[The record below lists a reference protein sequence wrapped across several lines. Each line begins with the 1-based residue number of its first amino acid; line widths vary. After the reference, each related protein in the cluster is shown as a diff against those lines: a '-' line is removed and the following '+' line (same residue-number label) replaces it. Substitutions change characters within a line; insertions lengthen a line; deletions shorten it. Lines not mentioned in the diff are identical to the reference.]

1 LPGLH
6 TGPEGQQR
14 MSELYVAPANG
25 WRTFVIVWATQA
37 LSVFGSAITGFA
49 TTIWLTQV
57 AYPAPEQKGELA
69 FALAAVGLAFF
80 TAGLI
85 AAPIG
90 GAWADRHDR
99 KQTMILMD
107 VISGLVS
114 VVLLGLVLANALT
127 LWALLALLVVAGVAN
142 TFHDSAFDASYAML
156 VPEDKLPRANGMMQT
171 IWSLSTVFSPALA
184 ALVIALP
191 ALARQ
196 GTLPDPPAAWL
207 AALRDGIP
215 LAFALDITTFLVAV
229 AALLL
234 VQIPSPRRADLNAAD
249 APRPS
254 LWADVRSG
262 AAYVWHRRAMLWLL
276 GTFTVANFTST
287 PMHILLPLLV
297 KFNLTAD
304 WSARG
309 FSYETALA
317 LISTVVGV
325 GGVVGGVAM
334 SAWGGLKKR
343 RVYGVLVPMII
354 GAVGQIVFGL
364 TPLLYVAAA
373 AAFVETAMMPFLN
386 AHSQA
391 IWQTQTPREMQGR
404 VFAVRRVIAQFS
416 APLGMIL
423 AGLGGSA
430 FNPGLLIAALGAV
443 LALFCVA
450 QLFNPVLL
458 RVEDKSW
465 LDETAAQRARV

>member
-1 LPGLH
+1 MA
-6 TGPEGQQR
+6 EE
-14 MSELYVAPANG
+14 SYVAPANG

-57 AYPAPEQKGELA
+57 AYPAPEQKAELA
-69 FALAAVGLAFF
+69 FALSAVGLAFF

-99 KQTMILMD
+99 KQTMIIMD
-107 VISGLVS
+107 VLSGLVS
-114 VVLLGLVLANALT
+114 VVLIGLVLADALT

-156 VPEDKLPRANGMMQT
+156 VPEEKLPRANGMMQT
-171 IWSLSTVFSPALA
+171 IWSLSGIFSPALA
-184 ALVIALP
+184 ATIIALP

-196 GTLPDPPAAWL
+196 GTLPDPPASWL
-207 AALRDGIP
+207 ATLRDGIP
-215 LAFALDITTFLVAV
+215 LAFMVDVATFLVAV
-229 AALLL
+229 ATLLL
-234 VQIPSPRRADLNAAD
+234 VRIPSPKRADMAAAD
-249 APRPS
+249 RPPPS

-262 AAYVWHRRAMLWLL
+262 AAYIWHRRAMLWLL
-276 GTFTVANFTST
+276 GTFTVANFAGA
-287 PMHILLPLLV
+287 PANILMPLLL
-297 KFNLTAD
+297 KFNLAAD

-317 LISTVVGV
+317 LVSSMMAL
-325 GGVVGGVAM
+325 GGVVGGFAM
-334 SAWGGLKKR
+334 SAWGGLKRR

-354 GAVGQIVFGL
+354 AAVGQIVFGL
-364 TPLLYVAAA
+364 SPLLYVAIAG
-373 AAFVETAMMPFLN
+373 AFVMDAMIPFLN

-423 AGLGGSA
+423 AGLGGGA

-443 LALFCVA
+443 MALFCIA

-465 LDETAAQRARV
+465 LDETAARRAAG